1 MASAS
6 KLFGIG
12 APAGIA
18 LLNAGFGAPAAS
30 QPPTVRSFAAS
41 AWLTRIFSGA
51 CATPAARPMN
61 RCAQCKGQFG
71 LVRYR
76 HFSRQFCSDA
86 NRNRCKQRHLADHA
100 GELSVRLKNTG
111 PIIAK
116 LFRKIGGTGR
126 AFNLAEQ
133 VALLKVSAC
142 YLTPADYVAG
152 RREHGMA
159 HQEGDRLVL
168 R

>member
-1 MASAS
+1 MSGWRDMAAAS
-6 KLFGIG
+6 RLFGIG

-18 LLNAGFGAPAAS
+18 VLNAGFRAPAAL

-51 CATPAARPMN
+51 SATPAVRPMN

-71 LVRYR
+71 LVRHR
-76 HFSRQFCSDA
+76 HFGRQFCSDA
-86 NRNRCKQRHLADHA
+86 NRNRCKQHYLADHA

-116 LFRKIGGTGR
+116 LFRKIGGIGR
-126 AFNLAEQ
+126 AFNF
-133 VALLKVSAC
+133 
-142 YLTPADYVAG
+142 AG
-152 RREHGMA
+152 MVVDQAG
-159 HQEGDRLVL
+159 EGPVFDGASHPH
-168 R
+168 